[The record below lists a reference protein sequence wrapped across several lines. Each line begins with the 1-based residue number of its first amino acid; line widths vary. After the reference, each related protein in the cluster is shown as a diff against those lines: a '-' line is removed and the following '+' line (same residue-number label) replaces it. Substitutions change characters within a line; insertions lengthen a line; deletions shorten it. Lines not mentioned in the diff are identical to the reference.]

1 MDHRRIPRQAF
12 SAAPP
17 HGPSIRRVRSA
28 YVGTE
33 HQRLADLLNWLR
45 RRSVIVGLIC
55 VALVIGFVAYVIWD
69 LGQPNNVIG
78 L

>member
-1 MDHRRIPRQAF
+1 LDQRHVPRQTF
-12 SAAPP
+12 SAGPP

-45 RRSVIVGLIC
+45 RRSVIVALIC
-55 VALVIGFVAYVIWD
+55 VALVIGFVAYVTWD
-69 LGQPNNVIG
+69 LGQPNNVSG